1 MRALPVFIL
10 VLSLTGC
17 SWLHTPTETRTTSA
31 APASGNPFKNAPATH
46 KSRPSA
52 SPAKLYKNAEE
63 LVGKPF
69 RDLGEVYGST
79 CQVNLQD
86 PPPSISSARRNMQ
99 LRAAGMKGNAVLLH
113 KCEMVRAVAGC
124 YQQAVCQGTALSV
137 SQ

>member
-1 MRALPVFIL
+1 MRALPGCIL

-17 SWLHTPTETRTTSA
+17 SWLHS
-31 APASGNPFKNAPATH
+31 PASTTGGQHTAITPYKSSATEH
-46 KSRPSA
+46 KAAAR
-52 SPAKLYKNAEE
+52 PAKLYKSAEE

-86 PPPSISSARRNMQ
+86 PPPSLAAARKDMQ
-99 LRAAGMKGNAVLLH
+99 LRAAHMKGNAVLLH
-113 KCEMVRAVAGC
+113 QCQMVRAVAGC
-124 YQQAVCQGTALSV
+124 YQQAVCQGTALKV